1 MRHISNQTLAS
12 TNLDSQGERL
22 SKDFLERFQDQA
34 GNTRF
39 PIHQHHDMTKPV
51 AGYIENIRLIPD
63 DLHPGEWRLIGD
75 VFYEEDKVEDVL
87 GGFSISGMEM
97 LRRVDVPS
105 ALVYLP
111 FPHYNDEEL
120 VRALA
125 ADPEL
130 NIGKWIKKGAEPIG
144 WVLLG
149 SALTFAATPI
159 WDDVYKRKIAP
170 RIDAL
175 LTKYLST
182 FQRKGL
188 TPELAQI
195 IQFQGKDVEVRL
207 IPTKGNE
214 AECLR
219 SEVVYRGLVKVV
231 AFLTSDL
238 KAGEV
243 GVKRIVVFYNDAIG
257 AFSIHRIE
265 YADGAVVHMA

>member
-1 MRHISNQTLAS
+1 MRHIPNQTLAS

-22 SKDFLERFQDQA
+22 TREFLERFQDQA

-39 PIHQHHDMTKPV
+39 PIHQQHDMSKPI
-51 AGYIENIRLIPD
+51 AGHIENIRLIAD
-63 DLHPGEWRLIGD
+63 DQHPGEWRLVAD
-75 VFYEEDKVEDVL
+75 VFYEEGHVDDVL

-97 LRRVDVPS
+97 LRRADSPS

-120 VRALA
+120 VGMLA
-125 ADPEL
+125 ADSQL

-144 WVLLG
+144 WLLLG
-149 SALTFAATPI
+149 SVITFAATPI
-159 WDDVYKRKIAP
+159 WDDIYKRKIAP

-175 LTKYLST
+175 LAEFLSS

-195 IQFQGKDVEVRL
+195 IEFQGAHVEVRL
-207 IPTKGNE
+207 IPTKGKE

-219 SEVVYRGLVKVV
+219 SEVVHGGLAKVV
-231 AFLTSDL
+231 DFLSSDR
-238 KAGEV
+238 KAGDV
-243 GVKRIVVFYNDAIG
+243 GVKRIVVFHDDAIG

-265 YADGAVVHMA
+265 YADGTVEHVA